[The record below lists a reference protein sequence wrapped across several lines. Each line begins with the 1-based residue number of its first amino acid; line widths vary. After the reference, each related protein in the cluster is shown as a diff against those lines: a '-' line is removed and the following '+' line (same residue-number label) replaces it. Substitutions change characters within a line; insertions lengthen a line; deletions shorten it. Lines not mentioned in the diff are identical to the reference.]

1 MSVDAQGSQM
11 VAAQSVEIVGQL
23 RGPGNRLS
31 GGSVGSLAKKCRASV
46 GRESGPIRRP
56 SQVQPG
62 IRILSVPTAHPHWES
77 RERSVPLYA
86 KLCCSQRHERRG
98 GNRPSSGRRF
108 GEAPLAA
115 RIRKSGSVS
124 GPGSRE

>member
-46 GRESGPIRRP
+46 GRESGPH
-56 SQVQPG
+56 SEAVSG
-62 IRILSVPTAHPHWES
+62 ATGYSD
-77 RERSVPLYA
+77 
-86 KLCCSQRHERRG
+86 SQRPYRS
-98 GNRPSSGRRF
+98 PSLGVAGTLGASLRETMLLT
-108 GEAPLAA
+108 EA
-115 RIRKSGSVS
+115 
-124 GPGSRE
+124 